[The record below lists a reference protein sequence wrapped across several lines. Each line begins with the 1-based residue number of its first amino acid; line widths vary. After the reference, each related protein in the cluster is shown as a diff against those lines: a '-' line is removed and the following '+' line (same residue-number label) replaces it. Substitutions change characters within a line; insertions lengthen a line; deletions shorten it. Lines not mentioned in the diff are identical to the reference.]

1 MSMARGYGVKVG
13 RDKVES
19 RPSDLGFG
27 SVVLG
32 LGTVMEDGQEGT
44 AQEAGRQAKV
54 AAFCC

>member
-1 MSMARGYGVKVG
+1 MKVG